1 MRYLHFE
8 KTIIEIME
16 RLTDDLYLIGAEDL
30 DLDLFEN
37 QYPVPD
43 GITYNSYL
51 LLDEQTAIFD
61 TVDRRC
67 GAKWL
72 ADLEEAL
79 GGRTPDYLIVHH
91 MEPDHSAC
99 IADLLA
105 RYPSLRIVATERAIR
120 MLPLYFADTDF
131 TNRTVAVGEGG
142 TLSLG
147 RHTLRFLTAPM
158 VHWPEVMVSYDE
170 TDRTLFSADA
180 FGTFGIPSRGEAWP
194 DEARRYYYN
203 ICGKYGVQVQALLR
217 KASALEIAR
226 ICPLHGPVLTTNL
239 ASYFGWYDLW
249 SRCTPESDG
258 VLVAVASIH
267 GCTAAAAEQMAEML
281 RKKGAGE
288 VEVLDLCRCDLSQA
302 VSEAFR
308 LRRLVLAASSY
319 DGGLFPPMHA
329 FLHHLQQKG
338 FGDRSVALV
347 ENGSWAPVA
356 ARVMGEMLSGM
367 KRIRCVGTPVT
378 LRGRLRQENQPALEA
393 LAEALL
399 AGA

>member
-16 RLTDDLYLIGAEDL
+16 RLTDDLYLIGAEDP

-180 FGTFGIPSRGEAWP
+180 FGTFGIPSRGEARTRSTSSATTS
-194 DEARRYYYN
+194 ARRAATTTTSAAN
-203 ICGKYGVQVQALLR
+203 TASRCRRCCGKPR
-217 KASALEIAR
+217 RSKSPASA
-226 ICPLHGPVLTTNL
+226 
-239 ASYFGWYDLW
+239 
-249 SRCTPESDG
+249 RCTVP
-258 VLVAVASIH
+258 
-267 GCTAAAAEQMAEML
+267 C
-281 RKKGAGE
+281 
-288 VEVLDLCRCDLSQA
+288 
-302 VSEAFR
+302 
-308 LRRLVLAASSY
+308 
-319 DGGLFPPMHA
+319 
-329 FLHHLQQKG
+329 
-338 FGDRSVALV
+338 
-347 ENGSWAPVA
+347 
-356 ARVMGEMLSGM
+356 
-367 KRIRCVGTPVT
+367 
-378 LRGRLRQENQPALEA
+378 
-393 LAEALL
+393 
-399 AGA
+399 